1 MAAKLFRPVRKFG
14 YPMPFVS
21 SVPGMDNAIRRKS
34 ESAIT
39 QLWSFGAVFK
49 LNMITPDDFQSLY

>member
-1 MAAKLFRPVRKFG
+1 MAAKLFRPVRKLG

-21 SVPGMDNAIRRKS
+21 SVSGMDNAIRRKS

-39 QLWSFGAVFK
+39 QLLSFGDVLK
-49 LNMITPDDFQSLY
+49 LSMFSPGDA

>member
-1 MAAKLFRPVRKFG
+1 
-14 YPMPFVS
+14 
-21 SVPGMDNAIRRKS
+21 MDNAIRRKS